1 MTRPIS
7 VADLQ
12 ALKGRRQILTMHV
25 DNAKEAAAATE
36 AGLEVF
42 TCEADE
48 QLPQIRSAA
57 PRTFIQAAHRQGEL
71 HDGSSAIKEG
81 FRALELGAS
90 CVYFAGSLR
99 LVEAM
104 AKEGIPVTGHVGLV
118 PRWSTWTNHRS
129 VGKTPE
135 EAADI
140 YRRVKEYERAGAW
153 AVEMEV
159 VPVDVAR
166 WITESTPLLTL
177 GMGCGSA
184 CDAQYLFS
192 CDVLGTA
199 TSRMPRHGKQYANLA
214 AEEARLQQLR
224 VDAFQA
230 FADDVRSGGY
240 PERRH
245 EVHVDPGVVDAAKRL
260 LS

>member
-1 MTRPIS
+1 MTRPIT
-7 VADLQ
+7 VADLR
-12 ALKGRRQILTMHV
+12 ALKGQRQVLTMHV
-25 DNAKEAAAATE
+25 DDAKEAAAAAE
-36 AGLEVF
+36 AGIEVF
-42 TCEADE
+42 TCEVDD
-48 QLPQIRSAA
+48 QLPKIRAAA
-57 PRTFIQAAHRQGEL
+57 PIAFIQAAHRQGEL
-71 HDGSSAIKEG
+71 HDESSAIRQG

-118 PRWSTWTNHRS
+118 PRWSTWTNYRS

-135 EAADI
+135 EAAAI
-140 YRRVKEYERAGAW
+140 YRRVKEYESAGAW

-159 VPVDVAR
+159 VAVDVAR

-199 TSRMPRHGKQYANLA
+199 PGRMPRHGKQYANLA
-214 AEEARLQQLR
+214 DEEARLQQLR
-224 VDAFQA
+224 VEAFQA

-245 EVHVDPGVVDAAKRL
+245 EVHVDPVVVEAAKVL
-260 LS
+260 VS